1 MAEIDYW
8 IGKLITIRNINVGM
22 QTIYREIFTQKRTG
36 SLPAVLFLWLAAFF
50 APGTLTAQ
58 DENLNVLE
66 RWTEWSD
73 AKTML
78 MRHLNQQAF
87 EFLDRRDA
95 AISGL
100 VSEADWKARQ
110 QSVRETLLKT
120 VGPFP
125 EKTPL
130 NARITGTL
138 KEEGFRIEKVMYES
152 MPGFPVT
159 GCLYIPDGRGK
170 KPAILFVSG
179 HTNEAFRYPSYQVMI
194 LNLVKKGFIVF
205 AIDPVSQG
213 ERIQILDPEKHTSA
227 IGPTTREHNHLGR
240 QTFLSGVSLA
250 RYFIWDGIRAVDYLL
265 TRKEADPDRIGITGQ
280 SGGGT
285 QTACIFAFD
294 DRIKA
299 AAVVNYITGFRRL
312 LESIGPQ
319 DAEQNFNRGIINGLT
334 HADLLEVRAPAPVLI
349 SAGTRDFFSIQGA
362 RETFAEVRKTYA
374 AFGKTE
380 NLRMEEDDFGHGY
393 TPLLREGIYDFF
405 RTSLDHECLTKDE
418 EVSVMDEKALWV
430 TSSGQTA
437 SSLEN
442 IETVFTLNKKEAGQL
457 LERLNNSRKEGKVH
471 LDRVLTAAKTLSGYQ
486 EPETGEDPVFRGRY
500 RRDGYSVEMY
510 ALKGEGRCVIPL
522 LLFVPDGALK
532 LPSMVWLHPQG
543 KAVDA
548 RPGGRM
554 EQLVKKGYVVAA
566 PDLSGTGEVENS
578 SYGADYLSFMIGRSI
593 TGIQSGDAARVVRF
607 LEARNEVDNNRIE
620 GVAFGEMGPVLLH
633 AAAFTRKFSG
643 ITLMG
648 SLVSYGSVAMER
660 LYDARFVNQFVAG
673 ALAAYD
679 LPDLAASLA
688 PANLRLIN
696 PMAGN
701 GKMTDSDDHDLRY
714 LVSVYQAEAP
724 EGRIQM
730 IFRLTEEDA
739 CSRMFNLLTGD

>member
-1 MAEIDYW
+1 MDILTARK
-8 IGKLITIRNINVGM
+8 IGVSM
-22 QTIYREIFTQKRTG
+22 QTDRIHIIPLSRKYKV
-36 SLPAVLFLWLAAFF
+36 LAVMFFVVAAFF
-50 APGTLTAQ
+50 APGNLSAQ
-58 DENLNVLE
+58 EENLNVLE

-87 EFLDRRDA
+87 QYLDRRDEE
-95 AISGL
+95 ISVL
-100 VSEADWKARQ
+100 ATEADWRARQ
-110 QSVRETLLKT
+110 QKVRETLNHT

-125 EKTPL
+125 DKTPL
-130 NARITGTL
+130 NAKITGTL
-138 KEEGFRIEKVMYES
+138 KEEGFRIEKVIYES

-159 GCLYIPDGRGK
+159 GCLYIPEGRGK
-170 KPAILFVSG
+170 KPAVLFVSG
-179 HTNEAFRYPSYQVMI
+179 HTNEGFRYPSYQVMI

-213 ERIQILDPEKHTSA
+213 ERIQIFDAAKNASA

-265 TRKEADPDRIGITGQ
+265 TRKEVDTDRIGITGQ

-285 QTACIFAFD
+285 QTAYIFAFD

-362 RETFAEVRKTYA
+362 RETFAEVSKTYT
-374 AFGKTE
+374 AFGKAG
-380 NLRMEEDDFGHGY
+380 NLRLEEDDFGHGY
-393 TPLLREGIYDFF
+393 TQLLREGIYDFF
-405 RTSLDHECLTKDE
+405 RTSLEHECLTKDE
-418 EVSVMDEKALWV
+418 EVRVLDEKDLWV

-442 IETVFTLNKKEAGQL
+442 TETVFSLNRKEAARQL
-457 LERLNNSRKEGKVH
+457 EALNNSRKAGKAH
-471 LDRVLTAAKTLSGYQ
+471 AARALTTAKTLSGYQ
-486 EPETGEDPVFRGRY
+486 EPEPGEEPVFRGRY

-510 ALKGEGRCVIPL
+510 ALKGEGRGVGPL

-532 LPSMVWLHPQG
+532 LPAMVWLHPQG

-548 RPGGRM
+548 RPGARV

-593 TGIQSGDAARVVRF
+593 TGIQAGDVSRVIRF
-607 LEARNEVDNNRIE
+607 LEARNEVDNTRIE

-643 ITLMG
+643 VTLMG
-648 SLVSYGSVAMER
+648 SLESYGSVAMER

-673 ALAAYD
+673 ALMAYD

-688 PANLRLIN
+688 PANLLIIN
-696 PMAGN
+696 PLAGN
-701 GKMTDSDDHDLRY
+701 GDRKASAGADLDYIR
-714 LVSVYQAEAP
+714 SVYLAAGMPGRLNMVYRLPEDEAFSFFLD
-724 EGRIQM
+724 RQ
-730 IFRLTEEDA
+730 TH
-739 CSRMFNLLTGD
+739 N